1 MNILHFLSLL
11 AFLISCAPEFKE
23 VSSKVPTT
31 ATSSSYESQRQPISE
46 IHPYI
51 DQFAKTHFD
60 FILPDSDFKLTSM
73 IEKYSVVLESRFES
87 MVLINE
93 VTKNLQELQNLGDQ
107 FSYEFMTVYGQP
119 EGYAREFTLK
129 EICSSR
135 LIPYIELEGNEI
147 KLYSRKHFKYD
158 DKEDC
163 QALLS
168 NHQLS
173 FEDVRIYSEYLIS
186 KRMLGIWI
194 GSFLSKKAKKELWE
208 MKMVAASS
216 RMPETWHVPHME
228 TFRKLLRLNL
238 QFQSSLSKY
247 QLLNIKEK
255 RLTYQYE
262 NRQEISALCQ
272 QGMVELQNYD
282 LGDDKDINILKET
295 MIHYMKS
302 LDALVM
308 NQH

>member
-1 MNILHFLSLL
+1 MNILTLLSLL
-11 AFLISCAPEFKE
+11 ALLISCAPGVKE
-23 VSSKVPTT
+23 LSSKVPTT
-31 ATSSSYESQRQPISE
+31 ANSSSYESQRQPISE

-60 FILPDSDFKLTSM
+60 FILPDYEFRLTSM

-87 MVLINE
+87 MILINE
-93 VTKNLQELQNLGDQ
+93 VTKNLQELKNLGDQ
-107 FSYEFMTVYGQP
+107 FYYEFLGLYELP
-119 EGYAREFTLK
+119 EGYAREFTIK
-129 EICSSR
+129 QICSSR
-135 LIPYIELEGNEI
+135 LVPFFEMEGNEI
-147 KLYSRKHFKYD
+147 KLYAHKHFKYD

-168 NHQLS
+168 NHQSS
-173 FEDVRIYSEYLIS
+173 FENVWVDREYLIS
-186 KRMLGIWI
+186 KRMLGIRI

-208 MKMVAASS
+208 MKMAAAFS

-228 TFRKLLRLNL
+228 SFRKLLRLNV

-247 QLLNIKEK
+247 QLLNMQEK
-255 RLTYQYE
+255 RLIYQYE

-282 LGDDKDINILKET
+282 LGDDEDINILKET